1 MSMMS
6 SPPSPSITLRSI
18 FNRVPTCYRH
28 TPQTLHYTP
37 GKSKLQTHSTLHS
50 AHFSPHKNTAMC
62 IALVH
67 WTLHE
72 NKFRLIGDVL
82 PVEPMMMTKYLML
95 QQKKWTF
102 FGWLAV
108 ADLSV
113 TNAMLRVGRRKR
125 LKKHKKKLLRG
136 SYGWWDVSDD
146 WQWQIRVNIVWPRV
160 DDRREKWNGTR
171 WEKWG
176 GEHWVSQLTRDCLTR
191 VKICIM
197 KRKWNDIPLDM
208 IWKCRLDWKLNEGE
222 GDNWGGV
229 ESEKVEGSCTG
240 IYDP

>member
-1 MSMMS
+1 MM
-6 SPPSPSITLRSI
+6 
-18 FNRVPTCYRH
+18 N
-28 TPQTLHYTP
+28 
-37 GKSKLQTHSTLHS
+37 KS
-50 AHFSPHKNTAMC
+50 
-62 IALVH
+62 
-67 WTLHE
+67 
-72 NKFRLIGDVL
+72 
-82 PVEPMMMTKYLML
+82 LML
-95 QQKKWTF
+95 EQKTENF
-102 FGWLAV
+102 WL
-108 ADLSV
+108 
-113 TNAMLRVGRRKR
+113 TGCRRFVCDQCHAESGKKKE
-125 LKKHKKKLLRG
+125 LEKHKKKLLRG
-136 SYGWWDVSDD
+136 SYGWWDVLDD
-146 WQWQIRVNIVWPRV
+146 WQWQIRVNIVGPWV

-176 GEHWVSQLTRDCLTR
+176 GEHWVSQLTRDCVTR